1 MFRPSAPASLPLSD
15 SFTLRY
21 VTASSSAIDFTP
33 TMASSEDPLSITIT
47 LLLRLGHGCRSYN
60 QPGMQTALHRVR
72 SRTFIAHP
80 PPIPH
85 GIRKDIGLR
94 YSTVPRPFREA
105 YQRFTPSLSDKFD
118 LGFLQIPH
126 WLTFTGVSL
135 LGQLL

>member
-21 VTASSSAIDFTP
+21 VTASSSATNFTP
-33 TMASSEDPLSITIT
+33 TMASSEDPPSITIT

>member
-1 MFRPSAPASLPLSD
+1 
-15 SFTLRY
+15 
-21 VTASSSAIDFTP
+21 
-33 TMASSEDPLSITIT
+33 MASSEDPLSITVT

-60 QPGMQTALHRVR
+60 RPGMQTALHRVR

-80 PPIPH
+80 SPIPH

-94 YSTVPRPFREA
+94 WSTAPRPFREA

-126 WLTFTGVSL
+126 WLSFTVIPSSGRS
-135 LGQLL
+135 G